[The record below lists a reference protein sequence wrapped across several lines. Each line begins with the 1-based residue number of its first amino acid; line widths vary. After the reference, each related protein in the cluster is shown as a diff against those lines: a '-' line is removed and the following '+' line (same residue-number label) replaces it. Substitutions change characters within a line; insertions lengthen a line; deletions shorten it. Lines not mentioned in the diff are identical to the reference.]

1 MEKTVSPLQIIH
13 EKEAELQRRLEE
25 VRRQAEVKIQSAYAE
40 AKQTIARG
48 DQEGRAEAEAV
59 YQQGI
64 KQARQEAEAILTTAH
79 EEVAAM
85 YDQTKARLDAATELI
100 MKLALPLDL
109 PPT

>member
-48 DQEGRAEAEAV
+48 GQKLKLYISRG
-59 YQQGI
+59 
-64 KQARQEAEAILTTAH
+64 LN
-79 EEVAAM
+79 
-85 YDQTKARLDAATELI
+85 RLDKRLR
-100 MKLALPLDL
+100 LS
-109 PPT
+109 